1 MKITVKHKDTTITI
15 DEGDYRQ
22 NDRLTSIKFKDQQEL
37 LQKTLIVMV
46 EQCKQLI
53 KSDEPNFI

>member
-1 MKITVKHKDTTITI
+1 MKITVKHKDTTITV

-53 KSDEPNFI
+53 KSDEQ